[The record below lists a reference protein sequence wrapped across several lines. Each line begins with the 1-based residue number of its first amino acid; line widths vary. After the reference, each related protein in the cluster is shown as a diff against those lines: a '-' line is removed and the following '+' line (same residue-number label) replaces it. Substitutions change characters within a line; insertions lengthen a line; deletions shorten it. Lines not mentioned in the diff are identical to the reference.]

1 MSLKVKPLRWL
12 LQNGD
17 TSDLWPLLCE
27 RSLIFIV
34 QLRTPMWRE
43 GLFPLQGHSLGFLV
57 TECLYSSQK
66 TLCPSTLLRIS
77 DSVILDCQIITFNT
91 HNRLKMHSALEPNGR
106 LQSFIDLRFLCG
118 YFCLHPVFF
127 MITVSVCC
135 EILLPPG
142 IIRIRTYC
150 FSHYVKNGNM
160 IK

>member
-1 MSLKVKPLRWL
+1 MVTAEWGHIRPVATSLWTLPHIYCAAENSDVKGGSVSSSGP
-12 LQNGD
+12 QPGF
-17 TSDLWPLLCE
+17 S
-27 RSLIFIV
+27 
-34 QLRTPMWRE
+34 
-43 GLFPLQGHSLGFLV
+43 GHWVFVLV
-57 TECLYSSQK
+57 SK

-106 LQSFIDLRFLCG
+106 LQSFIDLRFLGG

-135 EILLPPG
+135 EIPLPPG